1 MIDNKNTV
9 TETGLIDYFHKALR
23 STKASKA
30 NFIKVNQ
37 IAVRL
42 GYAIHPDCCT
52 STVLEWLKTLTEN
65 YNATF
70 YKEWNEIISKNRFE
84 LFVDQILHYATTYGT
99 DFSLGNGYVP
109 NEGSIQPEF
118 KNLKVI
124 EPISEKDMLEKCVS
138 ILKSGIALKTK
149 TMQNLCDYVLWYIRI
164 YDIDNFC
171 KGICLVDIDEV
182 KNKEAQAYLAVNMRK
197 FPSDP
202 FAILR
207 CLMYWYTEKLLLI
220 KNPSTI
226 AKIKHYAKGIENL
239 NDFDHP
245 FSNLTEKNI
254 EDLSRIFYR
263 FKPLFLAMKTK
274 RTANVVNRLRKLAK
288 INHVPFQG
296 GFWETV
302 VSEEKPIDEVR
313 SRIPELDNFRKVRIL
328 QAIKVALFS
337 NETSKVYNI
346 RNGKVFTRCDYAP
359 DYNREYLIELL
370 PIFENSL
377 IESLSKKACRVKFS
391 PQFNLALPSTE
402 KSFVGNF
409 PFGSSI
415 RFEKNAV
422 VGIFW
427 KNEWGCH
434 DFDLSFISRKGERI
448 GWNAGYKNSNVIYSG
463 DMTNADP
470 YAVESMFVRNYC
482 EDSTVFVNEY
492 NGDPRTKFRL
502 FFATEEMN
510 PSDIRNHMV
519 DPNNIRL
526 DTMVEVDNERQ
537 KNIGLI
543 HENTFYF
550 MDLCSGGR
558 SVSYYSKHEKAFIE
572 TMCDRTR
579 CFVDLKN
586 ILLKAGFVETKED
599 EAPDIDFTN
608 PEKDTIIN
616 LLSNV

>member
-1 MIDNKNTV
+1 MLDKDTV
-9 TETGLIDYFHKALR
+9 TEIGLIDYFHKALL
-23 STKASKA
+23 SAKASKVD
-30 NFIKVNQ
+30 FVRINQ
-37 IAVRL
+37 VAVKL

-52 STVLEWLKTLTEN
+52 KAVSEWLKTLTEN

-70 YKEWNEIISKNRFE
+70 YKEWNDIISKNRFE
-84 LFVDQILHYATTYGT
+84 LFIDQILHYATTYGT
-99 DFSLGNGYVP
+99 DFALGNGYVP
-109 NEGSIQPEF
+109 NEDSIQPEF

-124 EPISEKDMLEKCVS
+124 EPISEKDMMEKCVS
-138 ILKSGIALKTK
+138 ILKSGIALKNK
-149 TMQNLCDYVLWYIRI
+149 TMQDLCDYVLWYVRT
-164 YDIDNFC
+164 YDIDNFS
-171 KGICLVDIDEV
+171 KGICLVNVDEI
-182 KNKEAQAYLAVNMRK
+182 KNREAQAYLAVNMRK

-207 CLMYWYTEKLLLI
+207 CLMYWYTEKLILI
-220 KNPSTI
+220 KNPSTV
-226 AKIKHYAKGIENL
+226 AKIKLYAKGIEKL
-239 NDFDHP
+239 NDLDHP

-254 EDLSRIFYR
+254 EDLSMIFYR

-274 RTANVVNRLRKLAK
+274 RTAHVINRLRKLAK
-288 INHVPFQG
+288 VNHVPLQK

-302 VSEEKPIDEVR
+302 ISEEKSIDEVV
-313 SRIPELDNFRKVRIL
+313 SRLPELDNFRKVRIL
-328 QAIKVALFS
+328 QAIRVALFS
-337 NETSKVYNI
+337 NETAKVYNI

-359 DYNREYLIELL
+359 DYDREYLIELL

-377 IESLSKKACRVKFS
+377 IESLSKKACKVKFS
-391 PQFNLALPSTE
+391 PNFNLTLPSTE

-415 RFEKNAV
+415 KFEKNAV

-448 GWNAGYKNSNVIYSG
+448 GWNAGYKSSNVIYSG

-470 YAVESMFVRNYC
+470 YAVESMFIKNYC

-492 NGDPRTKFRL
+492 RGDTRTKFRL
-502 FFATEEMN
+502 FFANEEMN
-510 PSDIRNHMV
+510 PSDIKNHMV
-519 DPNNIRL
+519 DPNNIKL

-537 KNIGLI
+537 KNVGLI

-558 SVSYYSKHEKAFIE
+558 PISYWSKHEKAFIE
-572 TMCDRTR
+572 TMCDRTK
-579 CFVDLKN
+579 CFVDLRST
-586 ILLKAGFVETKED
+586 LLKAGFVEVSENGT
-599 EAPDIDFTN
+599 PDIDFTN
-608 PEKDTIIN
+608 PQKDAIIN
-616 LLSNV
+616 LLSNI